1 VVGSDDVVLVAVADD
16 LEIQVVAEAPAGGRR
31 VGQLPWF
38 RPGEQGVA
46 GVCGDPLGGVN
57 GARVPE
63 LDRGGDVGR
72 RQVDDAPVSG
82 VLHGDRS
89 IVSDCGDVPPVAVLH
104 PVGRCDA
111 QGAVVAAGDDGVV
124 DGGKVAVGE
133 LRGSG
138 RGGGEVEA
146 VLAGAMV
153 ELGNEFAGGGEH
165 DRVGPGG
172 VVGLPCGEH
181 LVGHRG
187 QVADVHSVS
196 IEVEPQR
203 LGEAFAQG
211 Q

>member
-1 VVGSDDVVLVAVADD
+1 M
-16 LEIQVVAEAPAGGRR
+16 VAEAPAGGRR
-31 VGQLPWF
+31 VGQLAWF
-38 RPGEQGVA
+38 RSGEQGVA

-72 RQVDDAPVSG
+72 RQVDDAPVPG

-89 IVSDCGDVPPVAVLH
+89 IVSDRGDVPPVAVLH

-111 QGAVVAAGDDGVV
+111 QGAVVAAGDDDVV
-124 DGGKVAVGE
+124 DGGEVAVGE
-133 LRGSG
+133 LDRSG
-138 RGGGEVEA
+138 WGGWGEVEA
-146 VLAGAMV
+146 VLAGALV
-153 ELGNEFAGGGEH
+153 ELGHEVAGGGEH

-172 VVGLPCGEH
+172 VVVPPCGEH

-187 QVADVHSVS
+187 QVTDVHSVS